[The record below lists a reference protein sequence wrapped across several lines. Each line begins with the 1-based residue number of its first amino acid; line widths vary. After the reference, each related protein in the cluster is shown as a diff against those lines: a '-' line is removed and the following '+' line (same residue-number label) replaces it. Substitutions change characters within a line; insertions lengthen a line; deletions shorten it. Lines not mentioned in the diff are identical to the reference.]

1 VEQRLVNR
9 LAICIRQLKV
19 AGPVHDKDL
28 DEGKQLREKLKD
40 VVADPYSALTGEE
53 REAIVKAVALPT
65 GSWYACPRGQF
76 HFLSNS
82 LLNPAFSGGCK
93 GFTLS
98 VLTNST

>member
-28 DEGKQLREKLKD
+28 DEGKQLREELKD
-40 VVADPYSALTGEE
+40 VVADPYSALTDEE

-65 GSWYACPRGQF
+65 GSWYACPRGQLL
-76 HFLSNS
+76 FLS
-82 LLNPAFSGGCK
+82 LLNPAFSGGCI
-93 GFTLS
+93 GFTLF
-98 VLTNST
+98 VCAH